1 MDRIPSLPNS
11 CSACDLAYD
20 PGDNYCRR
28 CGAAFRGAE
37 LPTVRGTSVM
47 TVWQPQLPRVVK
59 GAAVVAAGTV
69 GQFLFRRIVRG
80 LLAGDGRPTRAGAIR
95 VKRPR
100 HDDGMVDE
108 AQIITETVMLRR
120 VRVRRQA

>member
-1 MDRIPSLPNS
+1 MDRIPSLPHS
-11 CSACDLAYD
+11 CSACELACD
-20 PGDNYCRR
+20 DGDNYCRR
-28 CGAAFRGAE
+28 CGVAFREAD
-37 LPTVRGTSVM
+37 LPAVRGTSAM
-47 TVWQPQLPRVVK
+47 TIWQPQVPPMIK

-69 GQFLFRRIVRG
+69 GQFLFRRVIRS
-80 LLAGDGRPTRAGAIR
+80 LLAGDGRASRAGAIR

-100 HDDGMVDE
+100 HDDGLVDE